1 MNIKLRKKYPCTY
14 IRKKFHFIYIQ
25 YIYIYMRFNAQLPGW
40 NVHEDF
46 MQIKNITKEI
56 EHSRS
61 N

>member
-25 YIYIYMRFNAQLPGW
+25 YIYMRFNAQLPGW

-46 MQIKNITKEI
+46 MQLKNITKEI

>member
-1 MNIKLRKKYPCTY
+1 MLRGHINVNALKNEYLTTQK
-14 IRKKFHFIYIQ
+14 
-25 YIYIYMRFNAQLPGW
+25 IYIYMRFNAQLPGW
-40 NVHEDF
+40 NVHKDF